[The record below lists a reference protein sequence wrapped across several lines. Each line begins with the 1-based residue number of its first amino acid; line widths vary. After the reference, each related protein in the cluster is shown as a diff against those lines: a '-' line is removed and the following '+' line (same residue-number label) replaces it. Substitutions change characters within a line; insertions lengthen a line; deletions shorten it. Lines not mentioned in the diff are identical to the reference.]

1 MPSRLTVTLAGA
13 VLLLLAALYGTA
25 RWGQEQAATASSLQ
39 DEVDALTVEVRV
51 LDERL
56 RAVPAELERQRKARR
71 TADAAL
77 TEAHD
82 WRATPVPVPV
92 TDGLCSR
99 IRCD

>member
-1 MPSRLTVTLAGA
+1 MPSRLTVTLVGV
-13 VLLLLAALYGTA
+13 VLALVLALALCTRWALQEARTATLLQG
-25 RWGQEQAATASSLQ
+25 
-39 DEVDALTVEVRV
+39 EVDALTTEVRV

-77 TEAHD
+77 NEAHD

-92 TDGLCSR
+92 ADGLCSR